1 MAVRFVSPQV
11 QALDLLGNKAPGAKL
26 RFYDAGTTTPRDV
39 YSDEGLSIP
48 IDQSNGI
55 AANSAGIW
63 PEIFV
68 GTGTF
73 KVTIHSSADVLLA
86 TYDDIDPSLSTNAG
100 ALPIAS
106 GGTGATTA
114 SGARSN
120 LGAYSQAAGDA
131 LDERIADLEDFA
143 DNPIL
148 AASTSLTFAASLTP
162 DFTAS
167 ETRHCILTG
176 NVSTLSATV
185 TEGQKVRFY
194 PIQDATGNRTWV
206 VDTAVYK
213 FPGNVVPPLSTT
225 ANAIDELEGHVKSGV
240 IHVTSFKRQDPL
252 VPIAIFED
260 QKSSGTDGGTF
271 TSGAD
276 RTRTINTEVSDLCGF
291 ASVSSN
297 QISLLAGTYLI
308 EWSAPALVVDSHQ
321 AFLYNATDAAVV
333 QRGSTEQTDTSTNV
347 ATRSRG
353 SAIVTIASTKAFEIR
368 HRCDTTRSTDGFGR
382 AGSFG
387 TEVYTQ
393 VVIRRFP

>member
-1 MAVRFVSPQV
+1 MTVRHIVARM
-11 QALDLLGNKAPGAKL
+11 QAHDLLGVPAPGAKL
-26 RFYDAGTTTPRDV
+26 RFYDPGTTSPRIV
-39 YSDEGLSIP
+39 YADSARAIP
-48 IDQSNGI
+48 ILQPII
-55 AANSAGIW
+55 ADIAGFFPQIYLQD
-63 PEIFV
+63 
-68 GTGTF
+68 GTYKYTL
-73 KVTIHSSADVLLA
+73 HSSTDVLLD
-86 TYDDIDPSLSTNAG
+86 TEDNVDPGLSTGAG
-100 ALPIAS
+100 ALAIAA

-114 SGARSN
+114 AGARAN
-120 LGAYSQAAGDA
+120 LSVPSQSAFDA
-131 LDERIADLEDFA
+131 LDLRVADAEALL

-148 AASTSLTFAASLTP
+148 APSVSVTFAASLTV
-162 DFTAS
+162 DFTAD
-167 ETRHCILTG
+167 ETRHVTLTG
-176 NVSTLSATV
+176 NITTLSATV
-185 TEGQKVRFY
+185 TEGQDIRLY
-194 PIQDATGNRTWV
+194 LAQDATGSRTWV

-225 ANAIDELEGHVKSGV
+225 ANAIDVLEGHVRSGV

-276 RTRTINTEVSDLCGF
+276 RTRTINTEVSDPCGF